1 MNKYT
6 MATDKH
12 VWKHT
17 DALGDLSVKEKK
29 MVGKDTNLAAER
41 KTAIQGERK
50 QLFDMAG
57 YDANKAPRLVVE
69 KIVDGPSLVDFLQQN
84 EDVLIK
90 YLRGGDAK
98 TYKKIQVIAKLSAR
112 TVDPNVSLALRD
124 ATHGNVKFGFNTA
137 MSRIAA
143 VYSGRASIRYPLI
156 EMSFALMQKRE
167 AESVAALL
175 TANKDFVDL
184 VYDTM
189 INGKVNMKK
198 FNPRII
204 ESYVAD
210 VVLRTSHTFQ
220 GIMDSNRNST
230 LEELTTEAYLEVLG
244 IDSKMDELFPF
255 PQKRYNERIGKYG
268 NKIQTQT
275 REYNLVEKKRKQY
288 YEYMADRLRE
298 GIKKEDGSTYNAI
311 YNQLLDKYG
320 SRIDEK
326 GFLK

>member
-1 MNKYT
+1 MTLGTIRIDDVTGEIRSSGLERLIEAAAKNKDEKVVRETIARILGVGIMNKYT

-17 DALGDLSVKEKK
+17 DALGDLNVKEKK
-29 MVGKDTNLAAER
+29 MVGKETNLAAER
-41 KTAIQGERK
+41 KTIVQGERK

-57 YDANKAPRLVVE
+57 YDANKAPRLVIE

-156 EMSFALMQKRE
+156 EMSFALMQKE
-167 AESVAALL
+167 KQNLL
-175 TANKDFVDL
+175 L
-184 VYDTM
+184 LCLQP
-189 INGKVNMKK
+189 I
-198 FNPRII
+198 
-204 ESYVAD
+204 
-210 VVLRTSHTFQ
+210 
-220 GIMDSNRNST
+220 
-230 LEELTTEAYLEVLG
+230 
-244 IDSKMDELFPF
+244 
-255 PQKRYNERIGKYG
+255 
-268 NKIQTQT
+268 KI
-275 REYNLVEKKRKQY
+275 L
-288 YEYMADRLRE
+288 
-298 GIKKEDGSTYNAI
+298 
-311 YNQLLDKYG
+311 
-320 SRIDEK
+320 
-326 GFLK
+326 